1 MSESIEKLII
11 EITADKLGISTDE
24 ITLESSFVDDLG
36 ADSLHI
42 VDLVM
47 AMEDEYGFEVSEEQA
62 ESILTVKDA
71 VEFVIS
77 NK

>member
-1 MSESIEKLII
+1 MSESIEKMII
-11 EITADKLGISTDE
+11 EITADKLGISTDK

>member
-1 MSESIEKLII
+1 MSKFIEEKIIQITAEKLNIKV
-11 EITADKLGISTDE
+11 EA
-24 ITLESSFVDDLG
+24 ITLESSFINDLG

-47 AMEDEYGFEVSEEQA
+47 AMEDEYGFEVSEDQA
-62 ESILTVKDA
+62 ELLITVQDA
-71 VEFVIS
+71 VDFVIA

>member
-11 EITADKLGISTDE
+11 KITADKLGISTDE
-24 ITLESSFVDDLG
+24 ITLESSFIDDLG